1 MGLLEGKVAVIT
13 GAARGQGRAHAIRF
27 AEEGAD
33 LIVMDICRD
42 VDTVP
47 YPGARPEDLEA
58 TVAAVTELGRR
69 VVASKTDVRDRD
81 AVAAAID
88 RGVAELGR
96 LDIVVANA
104 GHHLLHPPAEK
115 MTEEAWQTVIDINL
129 TGVWRVVR
137 AALPHLIESGE
148 GGAIVLTSS
157 SAAHIGLPNLN
168 HYSAAKAGVVGLMQ
182 SLAVELGPH
191 MIRVNT
197 LHPTTV
203 KTPMALN
210 QATYD
215 LFLPG
220 AGPLGGLP
228 GGRAAGGRGVQG
240 PQLDADPVGRAGG
253 HRERRRSSS
262 RSEQGRYISG
272 TQLRVDA
279 GSAVR

>member
-33 LIVMDICRD
+33 IVAMDICRD
-42 VDTVP
+42 VETVP
-47 YPGARPEDLEA
+47 YKGARPEDLAE
-58 TVAAVTELGRR
+58 TVAAVEKLGRR
-69 VVASKTDVRDRD
+69 IIATQTDVRDGK
-81 AVAAAID
+81 AVTQAVD
-88 RGVAELGR
+88 NGVSELGR
-96 LDIVVANA
+96 LDAVVANA
-104 GHHLLHPPAEK
+104 GITSYVRSEEMSEDGW
-115 MTEEAWQTVIDINL
+115 MTMIDVNL
-129 TGVWRVVR
+129 NGVWRVCR
-137 AALPHLIESGE
+137 AAMPHLINAKR
-148 GGAIVLTSS
+148 GGSMTLTSS
-157 SAAHIGLPNLN
+157 TSSYVGLPNLN
-168 HYSAAKAGVVGLMQ
+168 HYSAAKGGVVGLMQ

-220 AGPLGGLP
+220 AGLSADRIEDEAQVAEAFKGLNAMP
-228 GGRAAGGRGVQG
+228 IPWIEPVDLANAAVF
-240 PQLDADPVGRAGG
+240 LASDM
-253 HRERRRSSS
+253 
-262 RSEQGRYISG
+262 GRYISG

-279 GSAVR
+279 GSGVK

>member
-33 LIVMDICRD
+33 IIAMDICRD
-42 VDTVP
+42 IETVP
-47 YPGARPEDLEA
+47 YPGARPEDLRA
-58 TVAAVTELGRR
+58 TVAAVEELGRTI
-69 VVASKTDVRDRD
+69 VASKTDVRDGD
-81 AVAAAID
+81 AVRAAVD

-104 GHHLLHPPAEK
+104 GITSYIPAEE

-137 AALPHLIESGE
+137 ATLPHLLESGE

-197 LHPTTV
+197 LHPTAV

-220 AGPLGGLP
+220 AGLSADSPDDERKVGEAFKGLNAMP
-228 GGRAAGGRGVQG
+228 IPWVEPDDIANAAIF
-240 PQLDADPVGRAGG
+240 L
-253 HRERRRSSS
+253 S
-262 RSEQGRYISG
+262 SEQGRFITG